1 MYRSTSPRRVSSLT
15 TVSSR
20 YNNRRS
26 PNLRRGGSVIPTDD
40 YFRETNADGS
50 FGEPKVDGRRVAPN
64 VQLVAVPPVPV
75 MQQELEEIQALYR
88 RYGVEYNTAV
98 SDLNRLVM
106 TERSLSRVTPDGG
119 EKIRAK
125 IATQKTNVGEL
136 ANDLFLT
143 ITRLV
148 THVAMMKLSDAGL
161 YTAQAR
167 LRWGRISFDPIYAH
181 GIDGIDGQNINT
193 EIGELHT
200 ANVDVKALFRTY
212 MRAYPTLQAHLEEH
226 ANNA

>member
-1 MYRSTSPRRVSSLT
+1 
-15 TVSSR
+15 
-20 YNNRRS
+20 
-26 PNLRRGGSVIPTDD
+26 
-40 YFRETNADGS
+40 
-50 FGEPKVDGRRVAPN
+50 
-64 VQLVAVPPVPV
+64 

-143 ITRLV
+143 ILRLV
-148 THVAMMKLSDAGL
+148 THVVMMKLSDAGL